1 MGAHLVGDHFFGTP
15 CRRVLA
21 NPGFG
26 SGILKLLLTNS
37 GKWIMPG
44 SFLTVIDLPL
54 KMFFLIY
61 ICLYN
66 FDFRLHLTFG
76 VPFAQMLLCNIR
88 FNIRLLHLVRL
99 SFPQVTSGVSGCRLW
114 AFGSF
119 SLLNPFEQFLFIT
132 QSRNVFFS

>member
-26 SGILKLLLTNS
+26 SGILKLGLTNS

-61 ICLYN
+61 IY
-66 FDFRLHLTFG
+66 
-76 VPFAQMLLCNIR
+76 PWI
-88 FNIRLLHLVRL
+88 
-99 SFPQVTSGVSGCRLW
+99 
-114 AFGSF
+114 
-119 SLLNPFEQFLFIT
+119 
-132 QSRNVFFS
+132 